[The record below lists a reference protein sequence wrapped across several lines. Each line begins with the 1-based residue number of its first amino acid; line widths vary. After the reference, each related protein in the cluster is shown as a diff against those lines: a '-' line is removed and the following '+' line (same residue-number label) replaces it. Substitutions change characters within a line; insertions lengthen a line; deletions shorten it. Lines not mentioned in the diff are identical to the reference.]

1 MNIRQSCVMFL
12 LFTSLF
18 NYPQFGY
25 AQNSTQEKIFS
36 APVSKVQAALKT
48 LPGGTSGPLPI
59 LDGFIAPGTRSLDR
73 YQRPYYQCTVRITPT
88 PSGGTQVRVIA
99 KITAWNTD
107 PAHSGYEVL
116 QSNGRL
122 ESDLLDRLQ
131 GRLTTSSESSATNNA
146 STPTDSK
153 SGGMASAK
161 AAAPEISAPMP
172 QFHGSSAATM
182 PSTSSGTQNTA
193 LEEEARSLEE
203 LVQNQSHPTNLIA
216 VKKDQTPVLQDPSA
230 DAKVLF
236 LASAEDEFEVLDM
249 NPEWV
254 HVRISGLSRGW
265 LRRTSIEMLDGS
277 ESVADSRAGS
287 AALGEGQEPGKNPSH
302 PLSSALFSV
311 SGEEEGSFPGDW
323 APLKGKN
330 VKIISVQ
337 QARGTGRITSPQDK
351 MHFAESLLKSE
362 TAEKSAAGLVLIFDS
377 EDGGMVAATRA
388 VLDLW
393 KNGALSEQAFWK
405 QCYLDPPEILG
416 SAN

>member
-1 MNIRQSCVMFL
+1 VSIRRLCVL
-12 LFTSLF
+12 VCLFGSVF
-18 NYPQFGY
+18 CY
-25 AQNSTQEKIFS
+25 AQNSPQEKIFS
-36 APVSKVQAALKT
+36 APVSKVQAALKN
-48 LPGGTSGPLPI
+48 LPGGTSGPLPV
-59 LDGFIAPGTRSLDR
+59 LDGFIVPSVRSLDR
-73 YQRPYYQCTVRITPT
+73 YQRPYYQCTVHITPA
-88 PSGGTQVRVIA
+88 PSGGSQVRVTA

-131 GRLTTSSESSATNNA
+131 SRLAPSSESSAISTA

-153 SGGMASAK
+153 SGGAASAK
-161 AAAPEISAPMP
+161 PGAPEISAPMP
-172 QFHGSSAATM
+172 QFPGSSAATI
-182 PSTSSGTQNTA
+182 PSASPGTQDAA
-193 LEEEARSLEE
+193 LEQEARSLEE

-216 VKKDQTPVLQDPSA
+216 VKQDQTPVLQDPSS

-236 LASAEDEFEVLDM
+236 LASGEDEFEVLDT
-249 NPEWV
+249 NPGWV

-265 LRRTSIEMLDGS
+265 LRRTTVETLDGS
-277 ESVADSRAGS
+277 ENVADSKVGS
-287 AALGEGQEPGKNPSH
+287 AAQEQQPGKGPS
-302 PLSSALFSV
+302 LSSSLTSSTLFSV

-323 APLKGKN
+323 APLKGKS

-337 QARGTGRITSPQDK
+337 QAPGTGRITSPQDK
-351 MHFAESLLKSE
+351 MHFAETLLKSE

-405 QCYLDPPEILG
+405 QCYRDPPEILG

>member
-1 MNIRQSCVMFL
+1 VSIRRCCMIFL
-12 LFTSLF
+12 LFTSVL
-18 NYPQFGY
+18 GD
-25 AQNSTQEKIFS
+25 AQNSTQEKTFS
-36 APVSKVQAALKT
+36 APVSKVQAALKN

-59 LDGFIAPGTRSLDR
+59 LDGFIVSSARNLDR
-73 YQRPYYQCTVRITPT
+73 YQRPYYQCTVRITPA
-88 PSGGTQVRVIA
+88 PSGGSQVRVTA

-122 ESDLLDRLQ
+122 ETDVLDRLQ
-131 GRLTTSSESSATNNA
+131 SSLARSSESKVPSTAI
-146 STPTDSK
+146 TPTSSK
-153 SGGMASAK
+153 NGGTASAK
-161 AAAPEISAPMP
+161 AATPEISAPMP
-172 QFHGSSAATM
+172 QFPGSSAATM
-182 PSTSSGTQNTA
+182 PSASSGPQDAA
-193 LEEEARSLEE
+193 LEQEATSLEE

-216 VKKDQTPVLQDPSA
+216 VKQDQTPVLQDPSS

-236 LASAEDEFEVLDM
+236 VASRQDEFEVLDN

-265 LRRTSIEMLDGS
+265 LRRTSVEMLDGS
-277 ESVADSRAGS
+277 ENVADSKAGS
-287 AALGEGQEPGKNPSH
+287 AAQEQQPGKDSS
-302 PLSSALFSV
+302 LSSSLTSSTLFSV

-323 APLKGKN
+323 APLKGKS

-337 QARGTGRITSPQDK
+337 QAPGTGRITSPQDK
-351 MHFAESLLKSE
+351 MHFAETLLKSE

-393 KNGALSEQAFWK
+393 KNGSLSEQAFWR

>member
-1 MNIRQSCVMFL
+1 MSIRQCCAIFL
-12 LFTSLF
+12 LFASV
-18 NYPQFGY
+18 FGS
-25 AQNSTQEKIFS
+25 AQDSTQEKTFS
-36 APVSKVQAALKT
+36 APVSKVQAVLKN

-59 LDGFIAPGTRSLDR
+59 LDGFIVPGARSLDR
-73 YQRPYYQCTVRITPT
+73 YQRPYYQCTIRITPA
-88 PSGGTQVRVIA
+88 PSGRSQVRVTA

-131 GRLTTSSESSATNNA
+131 NRLAPNSESNATSTA
-146 STPTDSK
+146 SPPTSSK
-153 SGGMASAK
+153 SGGSASAK
-161 AAAPEISAPMP
+161 AAAPDISAPMP
-172 QFHGSSAATM
+172 QFPGKSAGAM
-182 PSTSSGTQNTA
+182 ASTSSGTPDTA
-193 LEEEARSLEE
+193 LEQEARSLEE

-216 VKKDQTPVLQDPSA
+216 VKQDQTPVLQDPSS

-236 LASAEDEFEVLDM
+236 LASGEDEFEVLDM

-265 LRRTSIEMLDGS
+265 VRRASVEILGGS
-277 ESVADSRAGS
+277 ENVADSKAGL
-287 AALGEGQEPGKNPSH
+287 AAQEQQSGTPGS
-302 PLSSALFSV
+302 LSSSSALFSV

-337 QARGTGRITSPQDK
+337 QAPGTGRITSPQDK
-351 MHFAESLLKSE
+351 MHFAEGLLKSE
-362 TAEKSAAGLVLIFDS
+362 SAEQSAAGLVLIFDS

-393 KNGALSEQAFWK
+393 KNGSLSEQAFWR
-405 QCYLDPPEILG
+405 QCYRDPPEILG